1 MAKIRNVKKLKLD
14 NENDLIVRDQMADLG
29 CLLVC
34 TFGLLVCTLVLL
46 VLVAVDTVNNL
57 DLGYKQIFLKM
68 RAMKVIQ

>member
-34 TFGLLVCTLVLL
+34 TFGLLVCTFVLL
-46 VLVAVDTVNNL
+46 VLVSVDTVNNL
-57 DLGYKQIFLKM
+57 DLGYKQNFLKM

>member
-14 NENDLIVRDQMADLG
+14 NENDLIVKDQMADLG

-34 TFGLLVCTLVLL
+34 TFGLLVCTSVLL